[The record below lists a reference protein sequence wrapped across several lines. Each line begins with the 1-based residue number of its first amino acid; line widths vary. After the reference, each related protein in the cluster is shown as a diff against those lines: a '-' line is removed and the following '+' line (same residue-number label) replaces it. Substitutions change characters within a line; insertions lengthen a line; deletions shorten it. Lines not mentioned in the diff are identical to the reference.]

1 MRKLISSLSTAL
13 NDLLGIVIIVG
24 AKGRV
29 TNSNFKSVWKYARWI
44 EISRDEAPLLRASYC
59 GELNS
64 QSFSLI

>member
-29 TNSNFKSVWKYARWI
+29 TNSNFKSVWRYARWI
-44 EISRDEAPLLRASYC
+44 EMDNGEAPCR
-59 GELNS
+59 
-64 QSFSLI
+64 F